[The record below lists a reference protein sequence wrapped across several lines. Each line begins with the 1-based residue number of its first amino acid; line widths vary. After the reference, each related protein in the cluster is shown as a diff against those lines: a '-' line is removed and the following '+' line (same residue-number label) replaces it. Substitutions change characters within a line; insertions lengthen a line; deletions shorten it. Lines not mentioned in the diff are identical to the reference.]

1 MSSPFIPDKNYKHKV
16 TKITPRDKV
25 VVVFHCNQ
33 DHLVDGDPKD
43 PTNFLV
49 VKKAVVKEK
58 IPLNEY
64 IQQFD
69 REVELKEK
77 IARIQTKEEY
87 TEFLAETSLPADGKV
102 YVQQDYLS
110 DLQMDEIIKRG
121 KAAFEALDPS
131 LKKDMTKEEFL
142 KSFNQK
148 AMDAFIAEKI
158 AAAAAKE
165 KEKEG
170 GAV

>member
-1 MSSPFIPDKNYKHKV
+1 MSSPFIPDKKYKHSV

-33 DHLVDGDPKD
+33 DHLVEGDLND

-49 VKKAVVKEK
+49 VKKAVVKER

-87 TEFLAETSLPADGKV
+87 NEFIAQTALAADGKT
-102 YVQQDYLS
+102 YVQQDYFS
-110 DLQMDEIIKRG
+110 DLQMEEIIQRG
-121 KAAFEALDPS
+121 EAAFAALDPE
-131 LKKDMTKEEFL
+131 LKKDLSKEEFL
-142 KSFNQK
+142 ASFNQK
-148 AMDAFIAEKI
+148 TMDNFIAEKI
-158 AAAAAKE
+158 AADAAKH
-165 KEKEG
+165 KQKEG
-170 GAV
+170 GAE